1 MKKATILLL
10 IVFGLFNKNFAQWT
24 TLNIGTTQD
33 LYSVDYFSS
42 NDIWIGSFNQ
52 IIKTTNGGSNW
63 NIVNPINDP
72 TNIQILPA
80 NMNDLALTSA
90 NTAIGTGLFFM
101 GNNECILTTNNAG
114 VNWTIATNNST
125 VPLLRYINT
134 VDVFSNRAV
143 AAGNSGR
150 LAISSNSG
158 GSWAFVNSG
167 TVKMI
172 NDVKFI
178 SIDTVIAA
186 GEGVILKSI
195 NGGSNWTAITTYTTS
210 YKSVSCKNNVVYI
223 ASEYDNTI
231 LKSTDYGVSYTSMP
245 LPFISKGIISAI
257 NKDTLL
263 CVATDG
269 LYVSKTGGQY
279 WEKYSLTGYKP
290 IKMIDF
296 LTPNV
301 LMAVGDQGY
310 VIKTNNLPLSP
321 SLPIC
326 SFSVQGNTNLCLNDS
341 ITLINHCAPLP
352 GYTYQWK
359 HNNVT
364 FSNQYNSG
372 IRLNMAGT
380 HTISFS
386 VSNAFGTTT
395 QTTQVYV
402 TGHELNPFT
411 MISSTD
417 TLCNGNVIALAIP
430 NSQNGVTYKYRYGF
444 VNQLPSKI
452 GDGSTLEFVSGYANI
467 GTFTM
472 NIKASLTNACYT
484 DSIIQNKVFV
494 NSPYSLTVTPA
505 GPSGSYCSTSF
516 NTKGITNVTLNT
528 LNNSSSTLF
537 NNYFDYSCCKGTT
550 LQVGGVYIGSIT
562 TAGSLGED
570 VSIWIDYNNDG
581 QYTNPSELA
590 YVGVANPTAA
600 VTITVSNTMF
610 INQKLHMRVA
620 SGANGNTMSNGN
632 YGFNCGQVEDYHVII
647 TPGAFIPT
655 SNFTKSQANGCTT
668 VVSFTNTSQ
677 NAATYIWNFGD
688 GSSTVTTQN
697 ATHTYSLSGT
707 YTASLTACNPTGCH
721 TSTQSIVATIPLL
734 PVPSCT
740 PIQFGGYVNGL
751 SEIKVDSIYNPNTT
765 NWVGS
770 GYPADVTCSNPLYLR
785 ESKKYYFHIFSSGFY
800 SIGDFSS
807 WIDFNNDGVFTQS
820 EMLAGQ
826 GIIYSSNTGYIASVI
841 PPNAVKNVPLR
852 MRVIIYDSDYGG
864 YSFDGACSG
873 VGIRGNYHDYTVF
886 IKPALPA
893 IANFSASLNTVCAP
907 SNQYISFTNT
917 SENAGTCLW
926 DFGDGTTST
935 DYDGFHN
942 YASSGVYNV
951 KLKITNGLYSDS
963 ITKTNYITVNQG
975 LATPT
980 LTINGTVLST
990 TSTASS
996 YQWYKNG
1003 SLLSGATSPSL
1014 TLTQDGDYI
1023 LNLIN
1028 TNGCNSASANYAYY
1042 PTHIN
1047 FTLDPDTVCTGEYT
1061 VLIRSGANGTNFNI
1075 TWGDGTGLYN
1085 WNGLAG
1091 PMHTYSVAG
1100 TYTVKLKG
1108 CGSYNCDSLSKTIV
1122 VKPGQDTAVIVLNAG
1137 VFSTTTTANSYQ
1149 WYESNFP
1156 IVGATAATY
1165 TPTQDGYYNV
1175 KLENTSGC
1183 SSLSGYNVYFPIHP
1197 IFVADTT
1204 GYCGVLI
1211 ADVQFS
1217 NTSSNALN
1225 YLWDFG
1231 DGTSSAIQSPSHN
1244 YNVPGTY
1251 TVKLKACSATTC
1263 DSLIKT
1269 NYITVSALPFNPVVT
1284 PSVIPAFC
1292 DGTAINFTL
1301 SCTSGAGYLY
1311 QWQGSG
1317 QNIVG
1322 ETTSNYVVSYDD
1334 TYGAIVTNSLGCV
1347 AKTNTVSIIADYE
1360 CVWPGDADFSYY
1372 VDNYDLLPIG
1382 LYYNQTGAART
1393 FTSNAWQAN
1402 AATNWGGTTQGFL
1415 DGDLKH
1421 VDSNGDGIISSD
1433 DTLAINQNFTF
1444 THNKNN
1450 SNYNHATTQSI
1461 YNISLSSSNS
1471 NYVAGDWVDIDV
1483 NVGDASL
1490 PVVNF
1495 YGMAF
1500 SVWYDASLAEPGTM
1514 KITYPTGWV
1523 NTGGANTISL
1533 TKTDEPSYM
1542 VYGALSKTNQLNAKG
1557 YGVLAKLHFQVN
1569 TQLTQPT
1576 TMDFSVDDASI
1587 IDSSGTYQILNY
1599 GPDLSIGVD
1608 ALTTNMAKYN
1618 KEGNVAIYPNPYYDK
1633 TQISYH
1639 VQNKC
1644 NVQIDVLNALGQKLK
1659 TLHTGVQQPGNY
1671 KLDFSG
1677 KENGLDAGVYFIKL
1691 NMGDTVITKKII
1703 ELK

>member
-1 MKKATILLL
+1 MKKASILLL
-10 IVFGLFNKNFAQWT
+10 IVFGLFNKNFAQWNNV
-24 TLNIGTTQD
+24 NIGTTQD

-90 NTAIGTGLFFM
+90 NTAIGAGLFFM

-158 GSWAFVNSG
+158 GSWTFVNSG

-186 GEGVILKSI
+186 GEGVILKSL
-195 NGGSNWTAITTYTTS
+195 NSGSTWSTITTYTTS
-210 YKSVSCKNNVVYI
+210 FKSVSCKNNVVYI
-223 ASEYDNTI
+223 GSEYDNTI
-231 LKSTDYGVSYTSMP
+231 LKSTDYGVTYTSMP
-245 LPFISKGIISAI
+245 LPFISKGIICAI
-257 NKDTLL
+257 SKDTLL
-263 CVATDG
+263 CSASDG

-279 WEKYSLTGYKP
+279 WEKYSLAGYRP

-301 LMAVGDQGY
+301 LTAVGDQGY
-310 VIKTNNLPLSP
+310 VIKTNNLSLAPT
-321 SLPIC
+321 LPIC
-326 SFSVQGNTNLCLNDS
+326 TFSIQGNTNLCLNDS
-341 ITLINHCAPLP
+341 ITLINHSAPLP

-372 IRLNMAGT
+372 IRLNTAGT
-380 HTISFS
+380 HTISLS
-386 VSNAFGTTT
+386 VSNAYGTTT

-411 MISSTD
+411 MISSVD
-417 TLCNGNVIALAIP
+417 TLCSFTNVGLAVTNSDPNVKYLFRRGFTNLLPFSFGNGGLLQFQTP
-430 NSQNGVTYKYRYGF
+430 YSTYSLSPY
-444 VNQLPSKI
+444 
-452 GDGSTLEFVSGYANI
+452 
-467 GTFTM
+467 
-472 NIKASLTNACYT
+472 NIKATLTNVCYT
-484 DSIIQNKVFV
+484 DSIVQSSNFV
-494 NSPYSLTVTPA
+494 V
-505 GPSGSYCSTSF
+505 STSNF
-516 NTKGITNVTLNT
+516 TYMSTPSQGYCASSGITNVTLNT
-528 LNNSSSTLF
+528 LNHTTNTLF
-537 NNYFDYSCCKGTT
+537 NNYFNYSCCKGTT
-550 LQVGGVYIGSIT
+550 VSVGSTYTISVSTINPAGEYVY
-562 TAGSLGED
+562 A
-570 VSIWIDYNNDG
+570 WIDYNNDG
-581 QYTNPSELA
+581 LYTNATEL
-590 YVGVANPTAA
+590 VFSGFANSTATG
-600 VTITVSNTMF
+600 TITIPNTLLM
-610 INQKLHMRVA
+610 NQKFRFRVA
-620 SGANGNTMSNGN
+620 SDDQANVPNGN
-632 YGFNCGQVEDYHVII
+632 YSFGCGQIEDYYII
-647 TPGAFIPT
+647 IKPGAFIPT
-655 SNFTKSQANGCTT
+655 ASFNKSATTLDGCVSN
-668 VVSFTNTSQ
+668 VSFTNTAY
-677 NAATYIWNFGD
+677 NAETILWNFGD
-688 GSSTVTTQN
+688 GTSSTLAVTS
-697 ATHTYSLSGT
+697 HTFNPFVGSYTVSLI
-707 YTASLTACNPTGCH
+707 ACNLYGCDTTEQVITLTVAPT
-721 TSTQSIVATIPLL
+721 
-734 PVPSCT
+734 PSAAACT
-740 PIQFGGYVNGL
+740 PVNTNNCFGNPRPVITKFQKIDLQGIENL
-751 SEIKVDSIYNPNTT
+751 IYNDN
-765 NWVGS
+765 
-770 GYPADVTCSNPLYLR
+770 TCSKQFYL
-785 ESKKYYFHIFSSGFY
+785 EKDSAYYFV
-800 SIGDFSS
+800 IGCSNNGYLTVYADL
-807 WIDFNNDGVFTQS
+807 NNDGVFTPQVES
-820 EMLAGQ
+820 ITAAVGYLGVSAGTSGLITLKVPNF
-826 GIIYSSNTGYIASVI
+826 GIDSIPVRIRAMVNTTI
-841 PPNAVKNVPLR
+841 PFDNCNLTCG
-852 MRVIIYDSDYGG
+852 DYKD
-864 YSFDGACSG
+864 FTL
-873 VGIRGNYHDYTVF
+873 YTSPHQLQT
-886 IKPALPA
+886 I
-893 IANFSASLNTVCAP
+893 FSTATNTVCGAD
-907 SNQYISFTNT
+907 SVNVYFQNQSKGASTY
-917 SENAGTCLW
+917 LW
-926 DFGDGTTST
+926 NFGDGTTST
-935 DYDGFHN
+935 IKEPTHTYTN
-942 YASSGVYNV
+942 TGVYNV
-951 KLKITNGLYSDS
+951 KLVIYNGTKKDS
-963 ITKTNYITVNQG
+963 LIKTNYITVNLG
-975 LATPT
+975 FPTPT

-1003 SLLSGATSPSL
+1003 SLISGATSPSL
-1014 TLTQDGDYI
+1014 TLTQDGNYV

-1028 TNGCNSASANYAYY
+1028 TNGCNSSSANYAYF

-1047 FTLDPDTVCTGEYT
+1047 FTLNPDTVCTGEYT
-1061 VLIRSGANGTNFNI
+1061 VLYRSGANGTNFNL

-1085 WNGLAG
+1085 WNGTTG

-1108 CGSYNCDSLSKTIV
+1108 CGPYNCDSLSKTIV

-1137 VFSTTTTANSYQ
+1137 VFSTTTTATYYQ

-1156 IVGATAATY
+1156 IAGATAATY

-1183 SSLSGYNVYFPIHP
+1183 SSLSGYNVYFPIRP

-1204 GYCGVLI
+1204 GYCGVLN

-1231 DGTSSAIQSPSHN
+1231 DGTSSSIQSPNHN
-1244 YNVPGTY
+1244 YNAPGTY

-1269 NYITVSALPFNPVVT
+1269 NYITVSALPFSPVVT

-1322 ETTSNYVVSYDD
+1322 ETTSNYVVSYED

-1347 AKTNTVSIIADYE
+1347 AATNTVSIIADYE
-1360 CVWPGDADFSYY
+1360 CVWPGDADFSYN
-1372 VDNYDLLPIG
+1372 VDNYDLLPVG

-1402 AATNWGGTTQGFL
+1402 PASNWGTTQGL
-1415 DGDLKH
+1415 WGPDLKH
-1421 VDSNGDGIISSD
+1421 IDSNGDGIINSD
-1433 DTLAINQNFTF
+1433 DTLAINLNYTF
-1444 THNKNN
+1444 THNKN
-1450 SNYNHATTQSI
+1450 SNNVSHASTQSI
-1461 YNISLSSSNS
+1461 YNVSLSSSNS
-1471 NYVAGDWVDIDV
+1471 NYVAGNWVDIDV

-1490 PVVNF
+1490 PVANF
-1495 YGMAF
+1495 YGIAF
-1500 SVWYDASLAEPGTM
+1500 SFWYDAALAEPGTM
-1514 KITYPTGWV
+1514 KITYPTSWV
-1523 NTGGANTISL
+1523 NAGGANTISM
-1533 TKTDEPSYM
+1533 TKTDEPSYE
-1542 VYGALSKTNQLNAKG
+1542 VYGALSKINQLNANG
-1557 YGVLAKLHFQVN
+1557 YGQLAKLHFQVN
-1569 TQLTQPT
+1569 TQLTQQT
-1576 TMDFSVDDASI
+1576 TMDFSINDVSM
-1587 IDSSGTYQILNY
+1587 IDSSGTYKTLNY
-1599 GPDLSIGVD
+1599 GPDLSITVD
-1608 ALTTNMAKYN
+1608 PLTINVSELN
-1618 KEGNVAIYPNPYYDK
+1618 NESNVAIYPNPYYDK
-1633 TQISYH
+1633 TQISYK
-1639 VQNKC
+1639 VQNKDH
-1644 NVQIDVLNALGQKLK
+1644 VQIDVLNALGQKLK

-1671 KLDFSG
+1671 KLDFSA

-1691 NMGDTVITKKII
+1691 NIGDAIITKKII